1 MDKFF
6 CDLEEVLEKYNTD
19 VTALDDYEVTAFH
32 YTKFCKEIKTLP
44 IANNFKDINHTTNTS
59 VKVSKC
65 CPTGGSRL
73 CPLNNLL
80 TLQPTQG
87 KGAPS
92 S

>member
-19 VTALDDYEVTAFH
+19 VTALDDYEVAAFH
-32 YTKFCKEIKTLP
+32 STKFCKKIKTLP
-44 IANNFKDINHTTNTS
+44 FENNFKYIDYNTSTS

-80 TLQPTQG
+80 TLQPTQD
-87 KGAPS
+87 KGAPFS
-92 S
+92 